1 MFAPRARGG
10 TLHCRPMERHPGR
23 VAAILSAFVVIMV
36 PLVLAADRDLADRV
50 THENGAVE
58 WLQAALFAMAAAI
71 AVRTAY
77 HLWRAGASPVF
88 EVLVT
93 AMLVGLVIGEIDLD
107 RLIFGRKIIYTR
119 FLVDTRVW
127 LGWRALAL
135 LVMTLPPVVLALY
148 ALRRRRDLVAAIRR
162 AMLEPAGR
170 VFIAGAIIFGLTE
183 ILEKPLGRV
192 PGLPRYMAEE
202 VLELV
207 VAICFGV
214 GLYARWRLL
223 RVEEKVRPSVE
234 GRCTRPR

>member
-1 MFAPRARGG
+1 MA
-10 TLHCRPMERHPGR
+10 RHPAR
-23 VAAILSAFVVIMV
+23 VAAILSALVVIIV
-36 PLVLAADRDLADRV
+36 VVVLAVDRDLADRV

-58 WLQAALFAMAAAI
+58 WLQAALFAMAAFI
-71 AVRTAY
+71 AVRTA
-77 HLWRAGASPVF
+77 HHRWRAGASPVF

-93 AMLVGLVIGEIDLD
+93 AMLAGLVIGEIDLD

-162 AMLEPAGR
+162 ALVEPAGR

-183 ILEKPLGRV
+183 VLEKPLGRV

-207 VAICFGV
+207 AGLCFAV

-223 RVEEKVRPSVE
+223 RVEEKVRPGVE